1 MNIQMTAASGAPRLD
16 ERSNA
21 SEAPGTLST
30 VAAKVNAAPVGA
42 SGAKNANAANAAN
55 AANEVEPTPSELK
68 SAVDKLNQS
77 MTASSQDLQFSVDED
92 SKKTVVKLIDRTT
105 HEVLRQMPTK
115 EALDIARSL
124 DKAMGKLIDQRA

>member
-1 MNIQMTAASGAPRLD
+1 MNIQMTAPTGAPRLD
-16 ERSNA
+16 ERANA
-21 SEAPGTLST
+21 SEAPGTVST
-30 VAAKVNAAPVGA
+30 VAAKVNAPAVA
-42 SGAKNANAANAAN
+42 STGAKDAKAADG
-55 AANEVEPTPSELK
+55 VEPTKAELN
-68 SAVDKLNQS
+68 SAVEKLNQS

-115 EALDIARSL
+115 EALEIAKSL

>member
-1 MNIQMTAASGAPRLD
+1 MNIQMTAPSGAPRLD

-30 VAAKVNAAPVGA
+30 VAAKVNAAPAAVT
-42 SGAKNANAANAAN
+42 GAKNANAAN

-105 HEVLRQMPTK
+105 REVLRQMPSK

>member
-1 MNIQMTAASGAPRLD
+1 MNIQQTASTGAPRLD

-21 SEAPGTLST
+21 TEAPGTVST
-30 VAAKVNAAPVGA
+30 VAAKVNTAPVA
-42 SGAKNANAANAAN
+42 ATGAKNAKAADG
-55 AANEVEPTPSELK
+55 VEPTPAELK
-68 SAVDKLNQS
+68 TAVEKLNQS

-105 HEVLRQMPTK
+105 HEVLRQMPSK
-115 EALDIARSL
+115 EALEIAKSL